1 MSVPNIQIIK
11 LQYPYTKPKREL
23 QIYLLSG
30 LIFIGLIALGLA
42 AFNAFH
48 QIAGVPQ
55 ALAAALLIE
64 VGLVI
69 ESMTLIKHPKSI
81 FPWGALLVAYTVSG
95 TYNYTQAQKAG
106 ASLNEWQLITLSL
119 GPLSALA
126 FISLTLGNE
135 LREYDRQAMEWEE
148 KRAEWAEGERRRLEN
163 KAEMAERRKER
174 QEEKYRQRQEQSEN
188 LPESS
193 GNLPPWLPVMPR
205 NLTHFKNMI
214 DSGEI
219 ILPPGLTGADLQQI
233 ISSIGTD
240 RTGRNWLQAVDY
252 REMTNSNGHKAAQ

>member
-1 MSVPNIQIIK
+1 MSIPTIQIIK
-11 LQYPYTKPKREL
+11 LQYPYPKPKREL
-23 QIYLLSG
+23 QLYLLSG
-30 LIFIGLIALGLA
+30 LILIGLIALGLA

-48 QIAGVPQ
+48 QIASIPQ

-81 FPWGALLVAYTVSG
+81 FPWGALLIAYTVSG

-135 LREYDRQAMEWEE
+135 LREYDRKVTEWEE
-148 KRAEWAEGERRRLEN
+148 RRAEWAENERNRLED
-163 KAEMAERRKER
+163 KAEKTERRKER
-174 QEEKYRQRQEQSEN
+174 REKRFRQQQEQAEN
-188 LPESS
+188 LPAIS
-193 GNLPPWLPVMPR
+193 GNLPGWLPVIPR

-219 ILPPGLTGADLQQI
+219 ILPPGLTGTDLQKI
-233 ISSIGTD
+233 IPSIGTD

-252 REMTNSNGHKAAQ
+252 REMTPNGNGHN